1 MRLGNAVV
9 ALSLAALLGAQ
20 QMPTIQ
26 VPVRLVTVPTLVF
39 SKDGRMI
46 SGLQRADFR
55 IFDNGRPQNV
65 TMDIASAPVSVV
77 VAIQANQ
84 DVREYVPFMVKTG
97 STLDAQ
103 LVGESGEAAVIAYSG
118 TIAVVKP
125 FVRGDIQAELGHVS
139 ANGTGARM
147 IDAGI
152 RGIALLKER
161 PSSRARVFLF
171 IGQPVDSGSES
182 RLAALREQAEKENV
196 SIYALALPELG
207 KAFVSDTV
215 SLEGLPRERGGFKAG
230 IDLGKLISGLS
241 RGSKAQ
247 KGADPFSIL
256 TAATGGTQ
264 LHFRK
269 QSELEDAIATIGTEL
284 RGAYLLS
291 YSPNSAES
299 GYHTIR
305 VKVEVPG
312 AKTYARPGYWLS
324 AQ

>member
-1 MRLGNAVV
+1 MRLGNVFV
-9 ALSLAALLGAQ
+9 ALGLAALAGAQ

-39 SKDGRMI
+39 SKEGRMI
-46 SGLQRADFR
+46 SGLQRTDFR
-55 IFDNGRPQNV
+55 VFDKGRLQNV
-65 TMDIASAPVSVV
+65 TMDITSAPVSVV
-77 VAIQANQ
+77 VAIQTNQ
-84 DVREYVPFMVKTG
+84 DVREYLPFMAKTG

-103 LVGESGEAAVIAYSG
+103 LVGEAGEAAVITYSG
-118 TIAVVKP
+118 KITVVKP
-125 FVRGDIQAELGHVS
+125 FNTRDVQAGMGNISV
-139 ANGTGARM
+139 NGMDARM
-147 IDAGI
+147 IDAGM

-161 PSSRARVFLF
+161 PNSRSRVLLF
-171 IGQPVDSGSES
+171 VGQPVDDGSES
-182 RLAALREQAEKENV
+182 RLVSLREQAERENV

-230 IDLGKLISGLS
+230 IDLGKLISALN

-247 KGADPFSIL
+247 QGTDPLSIL

-269 QSELEDAIATIGTEL
+269 QSELENAVATIGMEL

-291 YSPNSAES
+291 YSPDSAES

-305 VKVEVPG
+305 VKVEIPG
-312 AKTYARPGYWLS
+312 AKTYA
-324 AQ
+324 